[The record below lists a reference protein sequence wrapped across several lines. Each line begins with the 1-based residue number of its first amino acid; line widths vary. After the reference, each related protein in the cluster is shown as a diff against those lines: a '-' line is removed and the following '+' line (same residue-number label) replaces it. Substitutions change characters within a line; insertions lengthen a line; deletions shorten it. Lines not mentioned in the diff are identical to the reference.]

1 MAGLHG
7 HDVGGSP
14 TSEKVERTK
23 FEPCADLVYSRW
35 RTSAMSVWVWVFTVP
50 WVLIGIA
57 AVVFAVAGGRRRG
70 PDAPRAGGRGVVK
83 VLIPI
88 LYLLLGLAVPAI
100 AILAQEEAVGG
111 TKTLAAEKADEELE
125 RGKDLFRQNCAG
137 CHTLAAVQAKGV
149 TGPNLDRL
157 GNVSRRRVLAA
168 IANGGTGK
176 LQMPAGLVDGEDAEA
191 VAAYVSRV
199 AGK

>member
-1 MAGLHG
+1 
-7 HDVGGSP
+7 
-14 TSEKVERTK
+14 
-23 FEPCADLVYSRW
+23 
-35 RTSAMSVWVWVFTVP
+35 MSVWVWVFMVP
-50 WVLIGIA
+50 WVLLGVGAI
-57 AVVFAVAGGRRRG
+57 VFAVAGGRERRRG
-70 PDAPRAGGRGVVK
+70 IPLPSWGGSVR

-100 AILAQEEAVGG
+100 AIIAQEEAVGG
-111 TKTLAAEKADEELE
+111 TGTLAAEDGNEELE
-125 RGKDLFRQNCAG
+125 RGKELFRSNCAS

-157 GNVSRRRVLAA
+157 GSVSRRRVLAA
-168 IANGGTGK
+168 ISNGGTGK
-176 LQMPAGLVDGEDAEA
+176 LQMPAGLLDGENAQA

>member
-1 MAGLHG
+1 
-7 HDVGGSP
+7 
-14 TSEKVERTK
+14 
-23 FEPCADLVYSRW
+23 
-35 RTSAMSVWVWVFTVP
+35 MSVWVWVFTVP
-50 WVLIGIA
+50 WVLLGIA
-57 AVVFAVAGGRRRG
+57 AIVFAWAGGRRRG
-70 PDAPRAGGRGVVK
+70 RSGAPAGGGGVVK
-83 VLIPI
+83 ILIPI
-88 LYLLLGLAVPAI
+88 LYVVLGLAVPAI

-111 TKTLAAEKADEELE
+111 TGTLAAEEANEELE
-125 RGKDLFRQNCAG
+125 RGKELFRQNCAG

-168 IANGGTGK
+168 IINGGTGK
-176 LQMPAGLVDGEDAEA
+176 LQMPASLLDGENAEA

>member
-1 MAGLHG
+1 M
-7 HDVGGSP
+7 P
-14 TSEKVERTK
+14 R
-23 FEPCADLVYSRW
+23 
-35 RTSAMSVWVWVFTVP
+35 AMSVWVWVFTVP
-50 WVLIGIA
+50 WVLLGVA
-57 AVVFAVAGGRRRG
+57 AVVFAWAGGRRRG
-70 PDAPRAGGRGVVK
+70 REGLTPGGGGVVK

-88 LYLLLGLAVPAI
+88 LYVVLGLAVPAI

-111 TKTLAAEKADEELE
+111 TGTLAAEEANEELE
-125 RGKDLFRQNCAG
+125 RGKELFRQNCAG

-168 IANGGTGK
+168 IVNGGTGK
-176 LQMPAGLVDGEDAEA
+176 LQMPAGLLDGENAEA

>member
-1 MAGLHG
+1 VEPSSGLAH
-7 HDVGGSP
+7 
-14 TSEKVERTK
+14 VEYHAA
-23 FEPCADLVYSRW
+23 P
-35 RTSAMSVWVWVFTVP
+35 MSVWVWVFTVP
-50 WVLIGIA
+50 WVLVGVATIVYA
-57 AVVFAVAGGRRRG
+57 FASGRRRG
-70 PDAPRAGGRGVVK
+70 RGVPAPGGGGLVK

-88 LYLLLGLAVPAI
+88 VYVVLGLAVPAI

-111 TKTLAAEKADEELE
+111 TRTLAAERADEELE

-157 GNVSRRRVLAA
+157 GNVSRGRVLAA
-168 IANGGTGK
+168 ISNGGTGK
-176 LQMPAGLVDGEDAEA
+176 LQMPAGLLEGENAEA